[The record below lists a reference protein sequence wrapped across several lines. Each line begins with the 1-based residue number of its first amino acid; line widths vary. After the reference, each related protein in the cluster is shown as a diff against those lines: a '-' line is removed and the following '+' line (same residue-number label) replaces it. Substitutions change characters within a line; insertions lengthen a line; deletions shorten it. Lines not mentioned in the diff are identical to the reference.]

1 MIRDFARLIT
11 LSVIMA
17 LVVAG
22 AARPAQA
29 FVDDVHGKEWR
40 QLTETVGLSWDQVA
54 QVCPQDGASACVGS
68 VGGIDL
74 TDWVWASDSQTIE
87 LFSYFEPDILASPSL
102 SGQNT
107 GQERLLNA
115 RCPT

>member
-54 QVCPQDGASACVGS
+54 QVCPQDRSEEHTS
-68 VGGIDL
+68 ELQSHSDL
-74 TDWVWASDSQTIE
+74 VC
-87 LFSYFEPDILASPSL
+87 
-102 SGQNT
+102 
-107 GQERLLNA
+107 RLLLEKKKKKTRKEKKNGKQDTM
-115 RCPT
+115 C

>member
-40 QLTETVGLSWDQVA
+40 QLTESVGLSWDQVA
-54 QVCPQDGASACVGS
+54 QGGPQDGATACAGSA
-68 VGGIDL
+68 GGIDL
-74 TDWVWASDSQTIE
+74 TAWVGASDARTTALLSHIA
-87 LFSYFEPDILASPSL
+87 PD
-102 SGQNT
+102 
-107 GQERLLNA
+107 LLPRPA
-115 RCPT
+115 V

>member
-17 LVVAG
+17 LVAAG

-40 QLTETVGLSWDQVA
+40 QLTETVGPAHLLVERPLPAVRVRTPPLGEQVR
-54 QVCPQDGASACVGS
+54 
-68 VGGIDL
+68 
-74 TDWVWASDSQTIE
+74 
-87 LFSYFEPDILASPSL
+87 L
-102 SGQNT
+102 SGPFHN
-107 GQERLLNA
+107 
-115 RCPT
+115 

>member
-40 QLTETVGLSWDQVA
+40 QLTETVGLRWDQVA
-54 QVCPQDGASACVGS
+54 QGCPQDGACACVGS
-68 VGGIDL
+68 VGGIAL
-74 TDWVWASDSQTIE
+74 THWCRASDSPTIE
-87 LFSYFEPDILASPSL
+87 LFSRFHPRVLTMTAVT
-102 SGQNT
+102 Q
-107 GQERLLNA
+107 QM
-115 RCPT
+115 